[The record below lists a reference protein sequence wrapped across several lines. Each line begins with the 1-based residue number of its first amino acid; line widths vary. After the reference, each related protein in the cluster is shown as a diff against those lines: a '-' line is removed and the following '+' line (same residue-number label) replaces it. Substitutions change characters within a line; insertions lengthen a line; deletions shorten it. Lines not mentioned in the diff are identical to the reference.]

1 MIHNLGSK
9 TYLGSLLGAD
19 SRTTTATGTG
29 FDLQGTVSSGNDA
42 EGEAIV
48 ILDSEAG
55 SGTTPTLNVKLQ
67 DSANNSDWADIT
79 GATFTEVDDSAAA
92 LEKITINCNDVRRY
106 IRAVG
111 TQAGTNPV
119 FVYAVHIVYSKK
131 YGN

>member
-9 TYLGSLLGAD
+9 TYVASLLGAD
-19 SRTTTATGTG
+19 SRSSTATGTG
-29 FDLQGTVSSGNDA
+29 FDLQGSNDA

-48 ILDSEAG
+48 ILDCEAG

-67 DSANNSDWADIT
+67 DSADNSAWADVT
-79 GATFTEVDDSAAA
+79 GKVFTEVTDSAAS
-92 LEKITINCNDVRRY
+92 LQKISFNANDVRRY
-106 IRAVG
+106 VRAVG

-119 FVYAVHIVYSKK
+119 FVYGVSLVYSKK

>member
-9 TYLGSLLGAD
+9 TYIASLLGAD
-19 SRTTTATGTG
+19 SRNASANGTG
-29 FDLQGTVSSGNDA
+29 FDLQGSNDA

-67 DSANNSDWADIT
+67 DSANNSDWDDIT
-79 GATFTEVDDSAAA
+79 GATFTEVDDGGAA

>member
-9 TYLGSLLGAD
+9 TYVASLLGAD

-29 FDLQGTVSSGNDA
+29 FDLQGSNDA

-55 SGTTPTLNVKLQ
+55 SGTSPTLNVKLQ
-67 DSANNSDWADIT
+67 DSADNSSWADIT
-79 GATFTEVDDSAAA
+79 GKTFTEVTNAAA
-92 LEKITINCNDVRRY
+92 GFEKISINTNDVRRY
-106 IRAVG
+106 VRAVG
-111 TQAGTNPV
+111 TLGGTSPV
-119 FVYAVHIVYSKK
+119 FVYGVSLVYSKK

>member
-9 TYLGSLLGAD
+9 TYVASLLGAD
-19 SRTTTATGTG
+19 SRSSTATGTG
-29 FDLQGTVSSGNDA
+29 FDLQGSNDA

-67 DSANNSDWADIT
+67 DSADNSAWADIS
-79 GATFTEVDDSAAA
+79 GKVFTEVTDSAAS
-92 LEKITINCNDVRRY
+92 LQKISFNANDVRRY
-106 IRAVG
+106 VRAVG

-119 FVYAVHIVYSKK
+119 FVYGVSLVYSKK

>member
-9 TYLGSLLGAD
+9 TYVASLLGAD
-19 SRTTTATGTG
+19 SRTSTATGTG
-29 FDLQGTVSSGNDA
+29 FDLQGTNDA

-48 ILDSEAG
+48 ILDCEAG

-79 GATFTEVDDSAAA
+79 GKTFTEVTDAEA
-92 LEKITINCNDVRRY
+92 LIEKISINTNDVRRY
-106 IRAVG
+106 VRAVG

-119 FVYAVHIVYSKK
+119 FVYGVSLVYGKK